1 MTSFPFWGSCHEAG
15 AYQGA
20 GLLPPTWPSSMGSMR
35 APCQMGKPSLP
46 DQLRPCSSREAKKSA
61 SPGFPLQLQ
70 IPQDGRGGDSGATD
84 VGVLVEKDGSSK
96 SVTMNWH
103 LRGQAP

>member
-1 MTSFPFWGSCHEAG
+1 
-15 AYQGA
+15 
-20 GLLPPTWPSSMGSMR
+20 MGSMR
-35 APCQMGKPSLP
+35 APCQMGKPNLR

-84 VGVLVEKDGSSK
+84 VGVLVEKDRSSK
-96 SVTMNWH
+96 SVTVNCH
-103 LRGQAP
+103 LRGQAPQHCKEEASFPAVEGAGGPAGDRER